1 MKNSSSFPFRSPRSH
16 KRQGLCWHEEET
28 RLLEK
33 RTDNPGQ
40 VHMPLSRPSPPPPVL
55 SPLIHVCEDC
65 LGQRVGGRGRQA
77 GWGRGGGG
85 GAPRQLEEV
94 TDKTAA
100 AAPAR
105 CGPACAQPLREVD
118 RSSVTRT
125 QGARTLA
132 RFVYLQVCVCVQA
145 LSVQVK
151 QFSER
156 ISRREGKRERKT
168 ISTYS
173 RDGPENTSLGASTE
187 IISSKAAAAGKKRAF
202 RSYLNPFLTVFL

>member
-1 MKNSSSFPFRSPRSH
+1 M
-16 KRQGLCWHEEET
+16 
-28 RLLEK
+28 
-33 RTDNPGQ
+33 
-40 VHMPLSRPSPPPPVL
+40 PPPVL
-55 SPLIHVCEDC
+55 SPLIHVREDC

-85 GAPRQLEEV
+85 APRQLEEV

-100 AAPAR
+100 AAAAH

-118 RSSVTRT
+118 RSSVART

-132 RFVYLQVCVCVQA
+132 RFVYLRASLSVCVQKA

-156 ISRREGKRERKT
+156 ISRRERERKT

-173 RDGPENTSLGASTE
+173 RDGPEDTSPGVSTE
-187 IISSKAAAAGKKRAF
+187 FLSSKAAAAGKKRAL
-202 RSYLNPFLTVFL
+202 RSYLNPFL